1 MDRVRVSVKKTHN
14 IRDAFCEAYNRTT
27 NTIHAN
33 LFGFQERVAT
43 SDFLA
48 QACVAL
54 AETAVLYWAPNAL
67 PTVVGMT
74 KESQI
79 SMQSRASSQ
88 FELALFIPDELR
100 HA

>member
-1 MDRVRVSVKKTHN
+1 MAPFESVLANFVIFTVLSSGSSKGECKKPHN

-33 LFGFQERVAT
+33 LFGFQERVVT

-54 AETAVLYWAPNAL
+54 AETAVLY
-67 PTVVGMT
+67 
-74 KESQI
+74 
-79 SMQSRASSQ
+79 
-88 FELALFIPDELR
+88 
-100 HA
+100 